1 MKDQTSI
8 LTINKNH
15 SNLKL
20 LEQFLGKNGFQ
31 ALGVSSLEEFDQVLA
46 GAKEIGLAL
55 VDITGFDRSIWE
67 RCELLREQSIPL
79 LVISP
84 KQSADLRQ
92 ESFDHGAHSMLIKP
106 LVTKELLG
114 VIRHLLEQ

>member
-1 MKDQTSI
+1 MKDQTAI
-8 LTINKNH
+8 LTINKNP

-20 LEQFLGKNGFQ
+20 LAQFLGKNGFQ
-31 ALGVSSLEEFDQVLA
+31 TLEVSSLEEFDQALA
-46 GAKEIGLAL
+46 GAKKIGLAL

-84 KQSADLRQ
+84 RQSADLRQ

>member
-1 MKDQTSI
+1 MQEQISI
-8 LTINKNH
+8 LTVNKNQA
-15 SNLKL
+15 NLKL
-20 LEQFLGKNGFQ
+20 LAHFLGENGFQ
-31 ALGVSSLEEFDQVLA
+31 ALSVSSLEEFDQALA
-46 GAKEIGLAL
+46 GANKIALAL

-79 LVISP
+79 IVISP
-84 KQSADLRQ
+84 RQSADIRQ
-92 ESFDHGAHSMLIKP
+92 VSLDHGAHNTLIKP

>member
-8 LTINKNH
+8 LAINKNH

-20 LEQFLGKNGFQ
+20 LAQFLDKNGFQ
-31 ALGVSSLEEFDQVLA
+31 TLSVSSLEEFDQALA

-79 LVISP
+79 IVISP
-84 KQSADLRQ
+84 RQSADIRQ
-92 ESFDHGAHSMLIKP
+92 ESLDHGAHSMLIKP